1 MQEKNNDITN
11 TIAVLALIVAILDLI
26 IAAVAPV
33 LGPLSGLILVAFIGG
48 GATCVWADR
57 RFLRRDK

>member
-1 MQEKNNDITN
+1 MQHNNDFAN
-11 TIAVLALIVAILDLI
+11 TIAVVALIVALLGLI

-33 LGPLSGLILVAFIGG
+33 LGPLSGLIIVAFLGG

-57 RFLRRDK
+57 RFQRRGK